1 MAVFQNAVKSNVA
14 QSATSVT
21 VKPATV
27 GVGGFVIYNDSAAD
41 LYLAA
46 GSDAASLTN
55 YTWKVPSNGYL
66 QEPGGNFLYIGPIT
80 GIWSAGGAGAA
91 RVTTFSV

>member
-1 MAVFQNAVKSNVA
+1 MAVFQNAVKTNVA

-21 VKPATV
+21 VKAATV
-27 GVGGFVIYNDSAAD
+27 GVGGYIIFNDSAAD

-46 GSDAASLTN
+46 GTDAASLTN
-55 YTWKVPSNGYL
+55 YTWKVPAQDFL
-66 QEPGGNFLYIGPIT
+66 QEPAGDFLYIGPIT
-80 GIWSAGGAGAA
+80 GIWSAAGAGAA